1 MELVKFKE
9 QINDTIALFDPEMS
23 QQLGQNLFTYFLL
36 NRVEVTDDE
45 VIISVK
51 NRGELKKINY
61 NKGQFF
67 AKMIDM
73 AKQGFDLL
81 AGDFSLTPFWDAT
94 FRQYSPSVV
103 ISYKKHLQILLEKGY
118 TINVYYLRKGDTFV
132 EIKPYVHK
140 FDIKPK
146 VNLTKKIENGKAVN
160 DVLFYGVE
168 IIKIETGKPVCS
180 YVESTVNIRAR
191 ANFSNDIFHNSPNA
205 QDTMYVKFVLNRA
218 YDYLKNYGEIGLP
231 DIDKLEDYSSLAPID
246 AVPIP
251 ENTTPEPKIKK
262 LKKLDRNTKT
272 WELAKK
278 RLEEQTATL
287 AQIEANFE
295 VDENDMLELRKIVS
309 KNAESVKVE
318 NTEPEKMVFDEPK
331 KDEPKKDET
340 KKDETKREEANN
352 EI

>member
-9 QINDTIALFDPEMS
+9 QINNTIALFDPEMS

-36 NRVEVTDDE
+36 NRVEVSDDE

-51 NRGELKKINY
+51 QRGELKKINY

-94 FRQYSPSVV
+94 FKQYSPSVI
-103 ISYKKHLQILLEKGY
+103 ISYKKHLQILTERGY
-118 TINVYYLRKGDTFV
+118 SVNVYFLRKGDSFV
-132 EIKPYVHK
+132 ELKPFVHK

-146 VNLTKKIENGKAVN
+146 ANLTKKIENGKAVN

-168 IIKIETGKPVCS
+168 VIKIQTGTAVCS
-180 YVESTVNIRAR
+180 YVESTDNIKAR
-191 ANFSNDIFHNSPNA
+191 ANFNNDMFHNSPNA

-218 YDYLKNYGEIGLP
+218 YDFLKNYGENSLP
-231 DIDKLEDYSSLAPID
+231 DIDKLEDYSSLAPVD
-246 AVPIP
+246 VKVLP
-251 ENTTPEPKIKK
+251 EATQTIVK
-262 LKKLDRNTKT
+262 LKKLEQNTKT
-272 WELAKK
+272 WEIAKK

-287 AQIEANFE
+287 EQIEANYE
-295 VDENDMLELRKIVS
+295 VADADMMELRKIVS
-309 KNAESVKVE
+309 KNAVPVKIETV
-318 NTEPEKMVFDEPK
+318 EPEKMVFDEAQK
-331 KDEPKKDET
+331 VEGAD
-340 KKDETKREEANN
+340 N

>member
-9 QINDTIALFDPEMS
+9 QINDTIALFDPTMA

-36 NRVEVTDDE
+36 NRVEVTENE
-45 VIISVK
+45 VIISVRQK
-51 NRGELKKINY
+51 GELKKINY

-103 ISYKKHLQILLEKGY
+103 ISYKKHLQILAAKGY
-118 TINVYYLRKGDTFV
+118 SVNVYYLRKGDSFV
-132 EIKPYVHK
+132 ELKPYVHK

-146 VNLTKKIENGKAVN
+146 VNLTKKIENNKAVN

-168 IIKIETGKPVCS
+168 IVKASTGNPVCS
-180 YVESTVNIRAR
+180 YVESTENIRAR
-191 ANFSNDIFHNSPNA
+191 ANFNNDMFHNSPNA
-205 QDTMYVKFVLNRA
+205 QDTMFVKFVLNRA
-218 YDYLKNYGEIGLP
+218 YEFFKNYGENSLP
-231 DIDKLEDYSSLAPID
+231 DIDKLEDYSSLAPIEN
-246 AVPIP
+246 AEIP
-251 ENTTPEPKIKK
+251 ENTEKKIRK
-262 LKKLDRNTKT
+262 LKKLEQNTRT

-287 AQIEANFE
+287 EQIKANFE
-295 VDENDMLELRKIVS
+295 VDEADMMELRKIVS
-309 KNAESVKVE
+309 KNAEAVKIE
-318 NTEPEKMVFDEPK
+318 DTTEPEKMIFDEAK
-331 KDEPKKDET
+331 KAEGAD
-340 KKDETKREEANN
+340 N

>member
-1 MELVKFKE
+1 MELVKFKAE
-9 QINDTIALFDPEMS
+9 INDTIALFDPEMS

-36 NRVEVTDDE
+36 NRVEVTNDE

-94 FRQYSPSVV
+94 FKQFSPSVV
-103 ISYKKHLQILLEKGY
+103 ISYKKHLQILSEKGY
-118 TINVYYLRKGDTFV
+118 NVNVYYLRKDDAFV
-132 EIKPYVHK
+132 EIKPYSHR

-146 VNLTKKIENGKAVN
+146 ANSIKQLQECKNSKGEIFYKAVN

-168 IIKIETGKPVCS
+168 IVKKSTAMPVCS
-180 YVESTVNIRAR
+180 YVESTENIRAR
-191 ANFSNDIFHNSPNA
+191 ANFNNDMFHNSPNA

-218 YDYLKNYGEIGLP
+218 YDFLKNYGENSLP
-231 DIDKLEDYSSLAPID
+231 DIDKLEDYLSLASVNTV
-246 AVPIP
+246 AIP
-251 ENTTPEPKIKK
+251 ENTTPEPTIKK
-262 LKKLDRNTKT
+262 LKKLEQNTKT
-272 WELAKK
+272 WEYVKK
-278 RLEEQTATL
+278 RLEEGAATVD
-287 AQIEANFE
+287 IVKENFQ
-295 VDENDMLELRKIVS
+295 VDDAEILELRKIVS
-309 KNAESVKVE
+309 KNAEPVKIE

-331 KDEPKKDET
+331 EYKVRGEKDG
-340 KKDETKREEANN
+340 N

>member
-45 VIISVK
+45 VIISTK
-51 NRGELKKINY
+51 QRGELKKINY

-67 AKMIDM
+67 AKMIEM
-73 AKQGFDLL
+73 ARQGFDLL

-94 FRQYSPSVV
+94 FKQYSPSVV

-118 TINVYYLRKGDTFV
+118 TVNVYYLRKGDSFV
-132 EIKPYVHK
+132 ELKPYVHK

-168 IIKIETGKPVCS
+168 IIKIETGKAVCS
-180 YVESTVNIRAR
+180 YVESTENIKAR
-191 ANFSNDIFHNSPNA
+191 ANFSNDMFHNSPNA
-205 QDTMYVKFVLNRA
+205 QDTMYAKFVLNRA

-231 DIDKLEDYSSLAPID
+231 DIDKLEDYSSLATID
-246 AVPIP
+246 VAAIP
-251 ENTTPEPKIKK
+251 ENATPEPKIKK
-262 LKKLDRNTKT
+262 LRKLEKNTKT

-287 AQIEANFE
+287 EQIKANFE
-295 VDENDMLELRKIVS
+295 VDEADMMELRKIVS
-309 KNAESVKVE
+309 KNAESVKIE
-318 NTEPEKMVFDEPK
+318 DTTEPEKMVFDEPK
-331 KDEPKKDET
+331 KDE
-340 KKDETKREEANN
+340 TKREEANN

>member
-23 QQLGQNLFTYFLL
+23 TQLGQNLFTYFLL
-36 NRVEVTDDE
+36 NRVEVTENE
-45 VIISVK
+45 VIISTK
-51 NRGELKKINY
+51 QRNELKKINY

-81 AGDFSLTPFWDAT
+81 AGDFSLTPFWDST
-94 FRQYSPSVV
+94 FKQYSPSVV

-118 TINVYYLRKGDTFV
+118 TVNVYYLRKGDSFI

-146 VNLTKKIENGKAVN
+146 VNLTKQIQGNKAVN
-160 DVLFYGVE
+160 DILFYGVE

-180 YVESTVNIRAR
+180 YVESTENIKAR
-191 ANFSNDIFHNSPNA
+191 ANFSNDMFHNSPNA
-205 QDTMYVKFVLNRA
+205 QDTMHVKFVLNRA
-218 YDYLKNYGEIGLP
+218 YDFLKNYGEIGLP
-231 DIDKLEDYSSLAPID
+231 DIDKLEEYKSLAPVD
-246 AVPIP
+246 VKEIP
-251 ENTTPEPKIKK
+251 ENTKNASQPK
-262 LKKLDRNTKT
+262 LKKLNKNTKT
-272 WELAKK
+272 WAQAKK

-287 AQIEANFE
+287 EQIEANFE
-295 VDENDMLELRKIVS
+295 VDESDLLELRKIVS
-309 KNAESVKVE
+309 KNAKSVKIEDAPDDVE
-318 NTEPEKMVFDEPK
+318 LTVFDEQK
-331 KDEPKKDET
+331 K
-340 KKDETKREEANN
+340 EEADN

>member
-9 QINDTIALFDPEMS
+9 QINSTIALFDPEMA

-45 VIISVK
+45 VIISTK
-51 NRGELKKINY
+51 QRGELKKINY

-67 AKMIDM
+67 AKMIEM
-73 AKQGFDLL
+73 ARQGFDLL

-94 FRQYSPSVV
+94 FKQYSPSVV

-118 TINVYYLRKGDTFV
+118 TINVYYLRKGDSFV
-132 EIKPYVHK
+132 ELKPYVHK

-146 VNLTKKIENGKAVN
+146 VNLTKKIVNGKAVN

-168 IIKIETGKPVCS
+168 IVKIETGKPVCS
-180 YVESTVNIRAR
+180 YVESTENIKAR
-191 ANFSNDIFHNSPNA
+191 ANFSNDMFHNSPNA

-246 AVPIP
+246 AAAIP
-251 ENTTPEPKIKK
+251 ENATPEPKIKK
-262 LKKLDRNTKT
+262 LRKLEKNTKT

-287 AQIEANFE
+287 EQIEANFE
-295 VDENDMLELRKIVS
+295 VDEADMMELRKIVS
-309 KNAESVKVE
+309 KNAKAVKIE
-318 NTEPEKMVFDEPK
+318 DTTEPEKMVFDEPK
-331 KDEPKKDET
+331 KDEPK
-340 KKDETKREEANN
+340 REEASN

>member
-9 QINDTIALFDPEMS
+9 HINSTIALFDPEMS

-45 VIISVK
+45 VIISTK
-51 NRGELKKINY
+51 QRGELKKINY

-67 AKMIDM
+67 AKMIEM
-73 AKQGFDLL
+73 ARQGFDLL
-81 AGDFSLTPFWDAT
+81 AGDFTLTPFWDAT

-118 TINVYYLRKGDTFV
+118 TVNVYYLRKGDTFI
-132 EIKPYVHK
+132 EIKPYFHK

-146 VNLTKKIENGKAVN
+146 ANLTKKIENGKAIN

-168 IIKIETGKPVCS
+168 IVKIESGKPVCS
-180 YVESTVNIRAR
+180 YVESTENIRAR
-191 ANFSNDIFHNSPNA
+191 ANFSNDMFHNSPNA

-218 YDYLKNYGEIGLP
+218 YEFLKNYGENSLP
-231 DIDKLEDYSSLAPID
+231 DIDKLEDYSSLTPID
-246 AVPIP
+246 VATIP
-251 ENTTPEPKIKK
+251 ENATPEPKIKK
-262 LKKLDRNTKT
+262 LRKLEKNTKT

-287 AQIEANFE
+287 EQIEANFE

-309 KNAESVKVE
+309 KNTAPVKIE

-331 KDEPKKDET
+331 KDEPK
-340 KKDETKREEANN
+340 REEANN

>member
-9 QINDTIALFDPEMS
+9 QINDTIALFDPAMS

-36 NRVEVTDDE
+36 NRVEVTENE

-51 NRGELKKINY
+51 QKGELKKINY

-94 FRQYSPSVV
+94 FKQYSPSVV
-103 ISYKKHLQILLEKGY
+103 ISYKKHLQILATKGY
-118 TINVYYLRKGDTFV
+118 NVNIYYLRKGDSFV
-132 EIKPYVHK
+132 ELKPYVHK

-146 VNLTKKIENGKAVN
+146 TNLTKKIENNKAVN

-168 IIKIETGKPVCS
+168 IIKIETGKAVCS
-180 YVESTVNIRAR
+180 YVESTENIRAR
-191 ANFSNDIFHNSPNA
+191 ANFNNDMFHNSPNA

-218 YDYLKNYGEIGLP
+218 YEFLKNYGENSLP
-231 DIDKLEDYSSLAPID
+231 DIDKLEDYNSLAPVESMAIS
-246 AVPIP
+246 
-251 ENTTPEPKIKK
+251 ENTPTIKK
-262 LKKLDRNTKT
+262 LKKLEQNTKT

-287 AQIEANFE
+287 EQIEANFE
-295 VDENDMLELRKIVS
+295 VDETDMMELRKIVS
-309 KNAESVKVE
+309 KNAEAVKIEDTTEPDKMIFDEAKKVE
-318 NTEPEKMVFDEPK
+318 GAD
-331 KDEPKKDET
+331 
-340 KKDETKREEANN
+340 N

>member
-1 MELVKFKE
+1 MELVKFKK

-36 NRVEVTDDE
+36 NRVDVTDDE

-51 NRGELKKINY
+51 QKGELKKINY

-94 FRQYSPSVV
+94 FKQYSPSVV
-103 ISYKKHLQILLEKGY
+103 ISYKKHLQILSAKGY
-118 TINVYYLRKGDTFV
+118 SVNVYYLRKDDSFI
-132 EIKPYVHK
+132 EIKPYFHT
-140 FDIKPK
+140 FNIKPK
-146 VNLTKKIENGKAVN
+146 TNLTKKIENGKAVN

-168 IIKIETGKPVCS
+168 IVKAATGKPVCS
-180 YVESTVNIRAR
+180 YVESTENIRAR
-191 ANFSNDIFHNSPNA
+191 ANFNNDMFHNSPNA

-218 YDYLKNYGEIGLP
+218 YEFLKNYGENSLP
-231 DIDKLEDYSSLAPID
+231 DIDKLEDYNSLAPVETV
-246 AVPIP
+246 AIP
-251 ENTTPEPKIKK
+251 ENATTIKK
-262 LKKLDRNTKT
+262 LKKLEQNTKT
-272 WELAKK
+272 WEIAKK

-287 AQIEANFE
+287 EQIESNFE
-295 VDENDMLELRKIVS
+295 VDEKDMLELRKIVS
-309 KNAESVKVE
+309 KNAASVKIE
-318 NTEPEKMVFDEPK
+318 NAEPEKMVFDEAK
-331 KDEPKKDET
+331 KVVFDEPKKI
-340 KKDETKREEANN
+340 EEGTSN

>member
-51 NRGELKKINY
+51 QKGELKKINY

-73 AKQGFDLL
+73 SKRGFDLL

-94 FRQYSPSVV
+94 FKQYSPSVV
-103 ISYKKHLQILLEKGY
+103 ISYKKHLQILASKGY
-118 TINVYYLRKGDTFV
+118 NVNVYYLRKGDSFV
-132 EIKPYVHK
+132 ELKPYVHK

-146 VNLTKKIENGKAVN
+146 ANLTKKIENNKAVN

-168 IIKIETGKPVCS
+168 IVKTTTGKPVCS
-180 YVESTVNIRAR
+180 YVESTENIRAR
-191 ANFSNDIFHNSPNA
+191 ANFNNDMFHNSPNA

-218 YDYLKNYGEIGLP
+218 YDFLKNYGENSLP
-231 DIDKLEDYSSLAPID
+231 DIDKLEDYNSLSP
-246 AVPIP
+246 VNVVSIP
-251 ENTTPEPKIKK
+251 ENATTIKK
-262 LKKLDRNTKT
+262 LKKLEQNTKT
-272 WELAKK
+272 WEIAKK

-287 AQIEANFE
+287 EQIEANFE
-295 VDENDMLELRKIVS
+295 VDEKDMLELRKIVS
-309 KNAESVKVE
+309 KNAQPIKIE

-331 KDEPKKDET
+331 KI
-340 KKDETKREEANN
+340 EEDTSN

>member
-9 QINDTIALFDPEMS
+9 QINSTIALFDPEMS

-36 NRVEVTDDE
+36 NRVEVTDNE

-94 FRQYSPSVV
+94 FKQYSPSVV
-103 ISYKKHLQILLEKGY
+103 ISYKKHLQLLLEKGY
-118 TINVYYLRKGDTFV
+118 TVNVYYLRKGDSFV
-132 EIKPYVHK
+132 ELKPYVHK

-146 VNLTKKIENGKAVN
+146 VNLTKKIENGKAIN

-168 IIKIETGKPVCS
+168 IIKIETGKAVCS
-180 YVESTVNIRAR
+180 YVESTENIKAR
-191 ANFSNDIFHNSPNA
+191 ANFSNDMFHNSPNA
-205 QDTMYVKFVLNRA
+205 QDTMHVKFVLNRA
-218 YDYLKNYGEIGLP
+218 YNYLKNYGEIGLP
-231 DIDKLEDYSSLAPID
+231 DIDKLEDYSSLTPID
-246 AVPIP
+246 VAAIS
-251 ENTTPEPKIKK
+251 ENATPEPKIKK
-262 LKKLDRNTKT
+262 LRKLEKNTKT

-295 VDENDMLELRKIVS
+295 VEENDMLELRKIVS
-309 KNAESVKVE
+309 KNAESVKIE
-318 NTEPEKMVFDEPK
+318 NTEPEKMIFDEI
-331 KDEPKKDET
+331 

>member
-1 MELVKFKE
+1 MELVKFKTE
-9 QINDTIALFDPEMS
+9 INDTIALFDPEMS

-36 NRVEVTDDE
+36 NRVEVTNDE
-45 VIISVK
+45 VIISTK
-51 NRGELKKINY
+51 QRGELKKINY

-94 FRQYSPSVV
+94 FKQYSPSVV
-103 ISYKKHLQILLEKGY
+103 ISYKKHLQILAEKGY
-118 TINVYYLRKGDTFV
+118 TVNVYYLRKGDAFV
-132 EIKPYVHK
+132 EIKPYSHN

-146 VNLTKKIENGKAVN
+146 ANLTKKIENGKAVN

-168 IIKIETGKPVCS
+168 IVKKSTGLAVCS
-180 YVESTVNIRAR
+180 YVESTENIRAR
-191 ANFSNDIFHNSPNA
+191 ANFNNDMFHNSPNA

-218 YDYLKNYGEIGLP
+218 YEFLKNYGENSLP
-231 DIDKLEDYSSLAPID
+231 DIDKLEDYNSLAPVD
-246 AVPIP
+246 VVAIP
-251 ENTTPEPKIKK
+251 ENATPETKIKK
-262 LKKLDRNTKT
+262 LKKLEQNTKT

-287 AQIEANFE
+287 AQIEANYE

-309 KNAESVKVE
+309 KNATPVKIE
-318 NTEPEKMVFDEPK
+318 NTEPENVEEKGFVFDEPK
-331 KDEPKKDET
+331 
-340 KKDETKREEANN
+340 RGNGEEASNDISYN
-352 EI
+352 FNR

>member
-36 NRVEVTDDE
+36 NRVDVTDDE

-51 NRGELKKINY
+51 NKGELKKINY

-81 AGDFSLTPFWDAT
+81 SGDFSLTPFWDAT
-94 FRQYSPSVV
+94 FKQYSPSVV
-103 ISYKKHLQILLEKGY
+103 ISYKKHLQILSAKGY
-118 TINVYYLRKGDTFV
+118 NVNVYYLRKDDAFV

-146 VNLTKKIENGKAVN
+146 VNLTKKIENNKAVN

-168 IIKIETGKPVCS
+168 IVKAATGKPVCS
-180 YVESTVNIRAR
+180 YVESTENIRAR
-191 ANFSNDIFHNSPNA
+191 ANFNNDMFHNSPNA

-218 YDYLKNYGEIGLP
+218 YDYLKNYGENSLP
-231 DIDKLEDYSSLAPID
+231 DIDKLEDYNSLAPME
-246 AVPIP
+246 AVAIP
-251 ENTTPEPKIKK
+251 ESTTTIKK
-262 LKKLDRNTKT
+262 LKKLEQNTKT
-272 WELAKK
+272 WEIAKK

-287 AQIEANFE
+287 AQIEANYE
-295 VDENDMLELRKIVS
+295 VDEKDMMELRKIVS
-309 KNAESVKVE
+309 KNAVSVKVDE
-318 NTEPEKMVFDEPK
+318 AGEVDPLKMVFDEPQAEQK
-331 KDEPKKDET
+331 GDES
-340 KKDETKREEANN
+340 N

>member
-1 MELVKFKE
+1 MELVKFKQE
-9 QINDTIALFDPEMS
+9 INDTIALFDPEMS

-36 NRVEVTDDE
+36 NRVEVTNDE
-45 VIISVK
+45 VIISERQ
-51 NRGELKKINY
+51 RGELKKINY
-61 NKGQFF
+61 NRGQFF
-67 AKMIDM
+67 AKMIKM

-81 AGDFSLTPFWDAT
+81 AGDFSLSPFWDAT
-94 FRQYSPSVV
+94 FRQYSPGVV

-118 TINVYYLRKGDTFV
+118 AINVYYLRKGDTFV

-140 FDIKPK
+140 FDVKPK

-160 DVLFYGVE
+160 DILFYGVE
-168 IIKIETGKPVCS
+168 IVKIETGKPVCS
-180 YVESTVNIRAR
+180 YVESTENIKAR
-191 ANFSNDIFHNSPNA
+191 ANFKNDMFHNSPNA

-246 AVPIP
+246 VAAIS
-251 ENTTPEPKIKK
+251 ENATPEPKIKK
-262 LKKLDRNTKT
+262 LRKLERNTKT
-272 WELAKK
+272 WEAAKK

-295 VDENDMLELRKIVS
+295 VAENDMLELRKIVS

-318 NTEPEKMVFDEPK
+318 NTEPEKMVFDEPR
-331 KDEPKKDET
+331 
-340 KKDETKREEANN
+340 KDETKREEASN

>member
-9 QINDTIALFDPEMS
+9 QINDTIALFDPEMV
-23 QQLGQNLFTYFLL
+23 QQLGRNLFTYFLL
-36 NRVEVTDDE
+36 NRVEVTNDE

-51 NRGELKKINY
+51 QRGELKKINY
-61 NKGQFF
+61 QKGEFF
-67 AKMIDM
+67 AKMTKL
-73 AKQGFDLL
+73 AKEGFDLL
-81 AGDFSLTPFWDAT
+81 AGDFYLTPRWNSAFSCYDT
-94 FRQYSPSVV
+94 VVV
-103 ISYKKHLQILLEKGY
+103 ISYKKHLQILAEKGY
-118 TINVYYLRKGDTFV
+118 TVNVYYLRKGDTFIEV
-132 EIKPYVHK
+132 RPYLHK

-146 VNLTKKIENGKAVN
+146 VNLIKQLQGCKNAKGEIYYKAVN

-168 IIKIETGKPVCS
+168 IVKIETGKPVCS
-180 YVESTVNIRAR
+180 YVESTENIKAR
-191 ANFSNDIFHNSPNA
+191 ANFSNDMFHNSPNA

-246 AVPIP
+246 TAAIS
-251 ENTTPEPKIKK
+251 ENATPEPKIKK
-262 LKKLDRNTKT
+262 LRKLERNTKT
-272 WELAKK
+272 WEAAKK

-295 VDENDMLELRKIVS
+295 VAENDMLELRKIVS

-318 NTEPEKMVFDEPK
+318 NTEPEKMVFDEQK
-331 KDEPKKDET
+331 KDEP
-340 KKDETKREEANN
+340 KREEANN

>member
-1 MELVKFKE
+1 MELVKFKSE
-9 QINDTIALFDPEMS
+9 INDTIALFDPEMS

-36 NRVEVTDDE
+36 NRVEVTETE

-51 NRGELKKINY
+51 QKGELKKINY

-81 AGDFSLTPFWDAT
+81 SGDFSLTPFWDAA
-94 FRQYSPSVV
+94 FKQYSPSVV
-103 ISYKKHLQILLEKGY
+103 ISYKKHLQLLTEKGY
-118 TINVYYLRKGDTFV
+118 SVNVYYLRKDDSFV

-146 VNLTKKIENGKAVN
+146 VNLTKKIEGGKAVN

-168 IIKIETGKPVCS
+168 IVKKSTGLAVCS
-180 YVESTVNIRAR
+180 YVESTENIRAR
-191 ANFSNDIFHNSPNA
+191 ANFNNDMFHNSPNA

-218 YDYLKNYGEIGLP
+218 YDFLKNYGENSLP
-231 DIDKLEDYSSLAPID
+231 DIDKLEDYNSLAPVD
-246 AVPIP
+246 TVAIP
-251 ENTTPEPKIKK
+251 ENTTPETKIKK
-262 LKKLDRNTKT
+262 LKKLEQNTKT

-287 AQIEANFE
+287 EQIESNFE

-309 KNAESVKVE
+309 KSAEPVKIE
-318 NTEPEKMVFDEPK
+318 NTEPEKMVFDKSKEYK
-331 KDEPKKDET
+331 V
-340 KKDETKREEANN
+340 RGEEDSN

>member
-45 VIISVK
+45 VIISTK
-51 NRGELKKINY
+51 QRGELKKINY

-67 AKMIDM
+67 AKMIEM
-73 AKQGFDLL
+73 ARQGFDLL

-94 FRQYSPSVV
+94 FKQYSPSVV

-118 TINVYYLRKGDTFV
+118 TVNVYYLRKGDSFV
-132 EIKPYVHK
+132 ELKPYVHK

-168 IIKIETGKPVCS
+168 IIKIETGKAVCS
-180 YVESTVNIRAR
+180 YVESTENIKAR
-191 ANFSNDIFHNSPNA
+191 ANFSNDMFHNSPNA
-205 QDTMYVKFVLNRA
+205 QDTMYAKFVLNRA

-231 DIDKLEDYSSLAPID
+231 DIDKLEDYSSLATID
-246 AVPIP
+246 VAAIP
-251 ENTTPEPKIKK
+251 ENATPEPKIKK
-262 LKKLDRNTKT
+262 LRKLEKNTKT

-287 AQIEANFE
+287 EQIKANFE
-295 VDENDMLELRKIVS
+295 VDEADMMELRKIVS
-309 KNAESVKVE
+309 KNAESVKIE
-318 NTEPEKMVFDEPK
+318 DTTEPEKMVFDEA
-331 KDEPKKDET
+331 

>member
-1 MELVKFKE
+1 MELVKFKQE
-9 QINDTIALFDPEMS
+9 INDTIALFDPEMA
-23 QQLGQNLFTYFLL
+23 QQLGRNLFTYFLL

-51 NRGELKKINY
+51 QRGELKKINY

-67 AKMIDM
+67 AKMIEM
-73 AKQGFDLL
+73 ARQGFDLL

-94 FRQYSPSVV
+94 FKQYSPSVV
-103 ISYKKHLQILLEKGY
+103 ISYKKHLQILTEKGY
-118 TINVYYLRKGDTFV
+118 SVNVYYLRKGDTFV

-146 VNLTKKIENGKAVN
+146 VNLVKKIENGKAVN

-168 IIKIETGKPVCS
+168 IVKIETGKAVCS
-180 YVESTVNIRAR
+180 YVESTENIKAR
-191 ANFSNDIFHNSPNA
+191 ANFSNDMFHNSPNA

-246 AVPIP
+246 AAAIP
-251 ENTTPEPKIKK
+251 ENATPEPKIKK
-262 LKKLDRNTKT
+262 LRKLERNTKT
-272 WELAKK
+272 WEAAKK

-295 VDENDMLELRKIVS
+295 VDEADMMELRKIVS
-309 KNAESVKVE
+309 KNAESVKIE
-318 NTEPEKMVFDEPK
+318 NAEPEKMVF
-331 KDEPKKDET
+331 DEPKKDET

>member
-45 VIISVK
+45 VIISTK
-51 NRGELKKINY
+51 QRGELKKINY

-67 AKMIDM
+67 AKMIEM
-73 AKQGFDLL
+73 ARQGFDLL

-94 FRQYSPSVV
+94 FKQYSPSVV

-118 TINVYYLRKGDTFV
+118 SVNIYYLRKGDTFIEV
-132 EIKPYVHK
+132 RPYLHK
-140 FDIKPK
+140 FDVKPK

-180 YVESTVNIRAR
+180 YVESTENIRAR
-191 ANFSNDIFHNSPNA
+191 ANFSNDMFHNSPNA

-218 YDYLKNYGEIGLP
+218 YEYLKNYGEIGLP

-246 AVPIP
+246 VAAIS
-251 ENTTPEPKIKK
+251 ENATPEPKIKK
-262 LKKLDRNTKT
+262 LRKLERNTKT
-272 WELAKK
+272 WEAAKK

-295 VDENDMLELRKIVS
+295 VAENDMLELRKIVS
-309 KNAESVKVE
+309 KNAESVKLE
-318 NTEPEKMVFDEPK
+318 NTEPERMVFDEQK
-331 KDEPKKDET
+331 KDEP
-340 KKDETKREEANN
+340 KREEANN

>member
-9 QINDTIALFDPEMS
+9 QINDTIALFDPEMA

-45 VIISVK
+45 VIIK
-51 NRGELKKINY
+51 TKQGAEIKKINY
-61 NKGQFF
+61 QKGEFF
-67 AKMIDM
+67 AKMTKL
-73 AKQGFDLL
+73 AKEGFDLL
-81 AGDFSLTPFWDAT
+81 AGDFYLTPRWNSAFSCYDT
-94 FRQYSPSVV
+94 VVV
-103 ISYKKHLQILLEKGY
+103 ISYKKHLQILAEKGY
-118 TINVYYLRKGDTFV
+118 TVNVYYLRKGDTFI
-132 EIKPYVHK
+132 EIRPYVHK
-140 FDIKPK
+140 FDVKPK
-146 VNLTKKIENGKAVN
+146 VNLTKKIENGKAIN

-168 IIKIETGKPVCS
+168 IVKIETGKAVCS
-180 YVESTVNIRAR
+180 YVESTENIKAR
-191 ANFSNDIFHNSPNA
+191 ANFSNDMFHNSPNA

-231 DIDKLEDYSSLAPID
+231 DIDKLEDYGSLAPID
-246 AVPIP
+246 VAAIP
-251 ENTTPEPKIKK
+251 ENTAPEPKIKK
-262 LKKLDRNTKT
+262 LRKLEKNTKT

-295 VDENDMLELRKIVS
+295 VAENDMLELRKIVS
-309 KNAESVKVE
+309 KNAESVKIE

-331 KDEPKKDET
+331 KDEPK
-340 KKDETKREEANN
+340 REEANN

>member
-1 MELVKFKE
+1 MELVKFKQE
-9 QINDTIALFDPEMS
+9 INDTIALFDPEMS

-45 VIISVK
+45 VIISTK
-51 NRGELKKINY
+51 QRGELKKINY

-67 AKMIDM
+67 AKMIEM
-73 AKQGFDLL
+73 ARQGFDLL

-94 FRQYSPSVV
+94 FKQYSPSVV
-103 ISYKKHLQILLEKGY
+103 ISYKKHSQILLEKGY
-118 TINVYYLRKGDTFV
+118 TINVYYLRKGDTFI
-132 EIKPYVHK
+132 EIKPYFHK

-146 VNLTKKIENGKAVN
+146 VNLTKKIENGKAIN

-168 IIKIETGKPVCS
+168 IVKIETGKPVCS
-180 YVESTVNIRAR
+180 YVESTENIKAR
-191 ANFSNDIFHNSPNA
+191 ANFSNDMFHNSPNA

-246 AVPIP
+246 VAAIS
-251 ENTTPEPKIKK
+251 ENATPETKIKK
-262 LKKLDRNTKT
+262 LRKLERNTKT
-272 WELAKK
+272 WEAAKR

-295 VDENDMLELRKIVS
+295 VAENDMLELRKIVS
-309 KNAESVKVE
+309 KNAESVKIE
-318 NTEPEKMVFDEPK
+318 NTEPEKMVFDEPR
-331 KDEPKKDET
+331 
-340 KKDETKREEANN
+340 KDETKREEASN

>member
-1 MELVKFKE
+1 MELVKFKQE
-9 QINDTIALFDPEMS
+9 INDTIALFDPEMS

-45 VIISVK
+45 VIISTK
-51 NRGELKKINY
+51 QRGELKKINY

-67 AKMIDM
+67 AKMIEM
-73 AKQGFDLL
+73 ARQGFDLL

-103 ISYKKHLQILLEKGY
+103 ISYKKHLQILAEKGY
-118 TINVYYLRKGDTFV
+118 TVNVYYLRKGDTFV
-132 EIKPYVHK
+132 EVRPYVHK

-146 VNLTKKIENGKAVN
+146 VNLIKQLQGCKNAKGEIYYKAVN

-168 IIKIETGKPVCS
+168 IVKIETGKPVCS
-180 YVESTVNIRAR
+180 YVESTENIRAR
-191 ANFSNDIFHNSPNA
+191 ANFSNDTFHNSPNA

-246 AVPIP
+246 VAAIS
-251 ENTTPEPKIKK
+251 ENATPEPKIKK
-262 LKKLDRNTKT
+262 LRKLERNTKT
-272 WELAKK
+272 WEAAKK

-309 KNAESVKVE
+309 KNAESVKIE

-331 KDEPKKDET
+331 KDEPK
-340 KKDETKREEANN
+340 REEVKN